1 MRVPVVVLALAGV
14 LLPAPRARAF
24 EGGEVWVSASGGWS
38 RLSPIGGW
46 DRPAVDGGGGGV
58 RVMFVLS
65 DTFGLALEGTA
76 TWYQGFAPAP
86 IPAPKGEEAAADEG
100 EEAAPPVDPGPST
113 TGITCRDLGLT
124 LVYAIDV
131 FALVPQIALGLAV
144 ARLSETR
151 GDSSPVAWDLALR
164 FDAGLDYRLA
174 RRLALGLWATFDTT
188 IAGASPWAGRTA
200 VTLRLTIPFGPGTA
214 AAAREPSDHSTVVGA
229 QVETPAPTMRL
240 PELGM

>member
-1 MRVPVVVLALAGV
+1 MSGSRAIRAPVRALVLAGV
-14 LLPAPRARAF
+14 LLLPAAAFAF

-38 RLSPIGGW
+38 RLAPLGGG
-46 DRPAVDGGGGGV
+46 DRPGVDGGGGGV
-58 RVMFVLS
+58 RVLFVLS

-76 TWYQGFAPAP
+76 TWYQGFAPAAVL
-86 IPAPKGEEAAADEG
+86 APEGDDEK
-100 EEAAPPVDPGPST
+100 AAPPADPGPST

-151 GDSSPVAWDLALR
+151 EDVSLVAWDLALR

-200 VTLRLTIPFGPGTA
+200 VTLRLTIPFGRGPVSA
-214 AAAREPSDHSTVVGA
+214 PREPSDHSTVVGA
-229 QVETPAPTMRL
+229 HLETPAPTMRL
-240 PELGM
+240 PE